1 MLSLHGASAHSQLTT
16 QKLLSNIQQELPVIS
31 ALESR
36 FIHFA
41 NINDDLT
48 KEELT
53 LLNKLLKYGP
63 KSAVNSEIDGKSYLV
78 IPRLGTISPWSSKA
92 TDIVINCGLTKV
104 KRLERGVLFT
114 LQSSEPIND
123 IDEQRLL
130 PYLHDRMTQMVVSDL
145 ADAEKLFESAEPSP
159 MQTVDV
165 LGGGKKAL
173 IEANQ
178 NMGLALAED
187 EIDYLLES
195 FTELGR
201 NPNDIE
207 LMMFAQANSEH
218 CRHKIF
224 NASWTLDGEEQD
236 LSLFAM
242 IRNTYECNSE
252 GVLSA
257 YKDNASVMEGM
268 KAGRFFPDPKSRTYQ
283 YHQEPIHILIK
294 VETHNHPT
302 AIAPFPGAS
311 TGSGGEIRDEGA
323 TGVGSKPKA
332 GLTGFSVSN
341 LKIPG
346 QLQPWEIDNG
356 KPAHIASA
364 LDIMLEGPIG
374 GAAFNN
380 EYGRPNLCGYF
391 RTFEQ
396 VMPASEL
403 KNQDDIRGYHK
414 PIMLAGGLGNIR
426 DQHVQKQE
434 IPVGAKLIVL
444 GGPAMLIGM
453 GGGAASSMA
462 SGTSSADLDFASVQ
476 RDNAEMERRCQ
487 EVIDR
492 CWAQGKTNPIK
503 FIHDVG
509 AGGLSNALPELV
521 KDGER
526 GGSFKL
532 RDIPNAEA
540 QMSPMEIWCN
550 EAQERYVMAV
560 ADKDIKRFE
569 AICLRERCP
578 FAVVGEA
585 KKELHLTLEDKHFSN
600 QPIDLPMSVLF
611 GKAPKM
617 HRDVQSIKT
626 KFKPFDVKGISLE
639 DAAERVL
646 QLPTV
651 ASKSFLITIGDRSI
665 TGMVAREQMVGPW
678 QVPVAD
684 AAVTAQSYDSNFG
697 EAMAMGEKTPSALIN
712 APASGRMAVA
722 EAITNIACA
731 RIAKISDIRLS
742 ANWMAAAGFP
752 GEDAKLYET
761 VKAVGMELCPELG
774 ITIPV
779 GKDSMSM
786 RTVWQD
792 EQTNKDKSV
801 TAPLSLVVSAF
812 APVQNIRQTLTPQLR
827 LESDSRLLL
836 LDLGLGSNRLGGS
849 ALAQVYNQLGNK
861 VPDVHS
867 AADLKAFFGF
877 IQDAIQQHL
886 LLAYHDRSDGGL
898 FVTLMEMAFAGHCG
912 LSIHL
917 GEISSEANLLD
928 SLFNEELGAV
938 IQVATDKLPLIN
950 ELAEDY
956 GLADICFDLGEPVNG
971 DDMHFFFEGKEVLN
985 GTRSLYQS
993 LWAKTSYAMQS
1004 LRDNSECARQEY
1016 ERIQD
1021 EKDTGLYSELSFDI
1035 NEDISAPYIN
1045 NKVKPRIAILRE
1057 QGVNGQL
1064 EMAAAFDRAG
1074 FDSIDVHMSDVISGE
1089 VSLEQFNALVA
1100 CGGFSYGDVLGA
1112 GEGWAKSILFNDTA
1126 RKQFETFFLRESTLA
1141 IGVCNGCQMMS
1152 NLHEL
1157 IPGTSHW
1164 PHFVRNASEQ
1174 FEGRTSLIK
1183 IQDSPSVLLEG
1194 MAGSVFP
1201 IAIAHGEGR
1210 AEFSSKKAEQAALKS
1225 GYIAMQYTDKNGKA
1239 TNSYPS
1245 NPNSS
1250 PHGIAALCNADGRF
1264 TIMMPHPERVFR
1276 AVTNSWRPDDWQEYS
1291 PTMRMFRNA
1300 RHWLG

>member
-1 MLSLHGASAHSQLTT
+1 
-16 QKLLSNIQQELPVIS
+16 
-31 ALESR
+31 
-36 FIHFA
+36 
-41 NINDDLT
+41 
-48 KEELT
+48 
-53 LLNKLLKYGP
+53 
-63 KSAVNSEIDGKSYLV
+63 
-78 IPRLGTISPWSSKA
+78 
-92 TDIVINCGLTKV
+92 
-104 KRLERGVLFT
+104 
-114 LQSSEPIND
+114 
-123 IDEQRLL
+123 
-130 PYLHDRMTQMVVSDL
+130 LHDRMTQLVVSDTG
-145 ADAEKLFESAEPSP
+145 DAEKLFESAEPNP
-159 MQTVDV
+159 MQSVDV
-165 LGGGKKAL
+165 LGGGKQAL

-178 NMGLALAED
+178 NMGLALADD
-187 EIDYLLES
+187 EIDYLVDS
-195 FTELGR
+195 FTDLGR

-236 LSLFAM
+236 KSLFAM

-257 YKDNASVMEGM
+257 YKDNASVMAGM
-268 KAGRFFPDPKSRTYQ
+268 EAGRFFPDPESRTYQ
-283 YHQEPIHILIK
+283 YHQEPIHILTK

-323 TGVGSKPKA
+323 TGTGSKPKA
-332 GLTGFSVSN
+332 GLSGFSVSN

-346 QLQPWEIDNG
+346 QIQPWEKDNG

-396 VMPASEL
+396 LMPASDLPNL
-403 KNQDDIRGYHK
+403 KGQDDIRGYHK

-426 DQHVQKQE
+426 AQHVQKKE

-444 GGPAMLIGM
+444 GGPAMLIGL

-462 SGTSSADLDFASVQ
+462 SGTSSEDLDFASVQ

-487 EVIDR
+487 EVIDQ
-492 CWAQGKTNPIK
+492 CWAQGETNPIK

-526 GGSFKL
+526 GGVFNL
-532 RDIPNAEA
+532 RKIPNAEA

-560 ADKDIKRFE
+560 AEDDLERFE
-569 AICLRERCP
+569 AICVRERCP
-578 FAVVGEA
+578 FAVVGAATE
-585 KKELHLTLEDKHFSN
+585 ELHLSLEDTHFAN

-617 HRDVQSIKT
+617 HRDVKSVET
-626 KFKPFDVKGISLE
+626 TFTAFDATDISLE

-684 AAVTAQSYDSNFG
+684 AAVTAQSFDSNYG
-697 EAMAMGEKTPSALIN
+697 EAMAIGERTPTALIN

-731 RIAKISDIRLS
+731 RIDKISDIKMS

-792 EQTNKDKSV
+792 EKSKQDKSV
-801 TAPLSLVVSAF
+801 TAPLSLIISAF

-827 LESDSRLLL
+827 LEQDSRLLL

-849 ALAQVYNQLGNK
+849 ALAQVYNQLGDT

-877 IQDAIQQHL
+877 IQDAMQQDL
-886 LLAYHDRSDGGL
+886 LLAYHDRSDGGV
-898 FVTLMEMAFAGHCG
+898 FVTLVEMAFAGHCG

-917 GEISSEANLLD
+917 GEISSKDNLLD

-938 IQVATDKLPLIN
+938 IQVAVDKLPLLN
-950 ELAEDY
+950 ELAEGY
-956 GLADICFDLGEPVNG
+956 GLADICFDLGEPVSG
-971 DDMHFFFEGKEVLN
+971 DDIHFFYEGEDVLS
-985 GTRSLYQS
+985 GTRTHYQN
-993 LWAKTSYAMQS
+993 LWAKTSYEMQN
-1004 LRDNSECARQEY
+1004 LRDNSECAKQEY

-1021 EKDTGLYSELSFDI
+1021 KHDKGLFVDLSFDI
-1035 NEDISAPYIN
+1035 NEDIAAPYIN
-1045 NKVKPRIAILRE
+1045 NQSKPRIAILRE

-1064 EMAAAFDRAG
+1064 EMAAVFDRAG
-1074 FDSIDVHMSDVISGE
+1074 FDTIDVHMSDIISGE

-1112 GEGWAKSILFNDTA
+1112 GEGWAKSVLFNDKA
-1126 RKQFETFFLRESTLA
+1126 RKQFEAFFLRETTLA
-1141 IGVCNGCQMMS
+1141 LGVCNGCQMMS

-1174 FEGRTSLIK
+1174 FEGRTSLVK
-1183 IQDSPSVLLEG
+1183 IQDSPSILLQG

-1201 IAIAHGEGR
+1201 IAVAHGEGR
-1210 AEFSSKKAEQAALKS
+1210 AEFSSKGAEQAAVNSQYL
-1225 GYIAMQYTDKNGKA
+1225 AMQYVDNKGKV
-1239 TNSYPS
+1239 TEKYPS
-1245 NPNSS
+1245 NPNGS
-1250 PHGIAALCNADGRF
+1250 PNGIAGLCNEDGRF